1 MTGDVASATRPT
13 PLSDHPLR
21 HVADFVFRTSLN
33 HDVGDVFAWHMRP
46 GALDRL
52 IPPWEKVTIERREG
66 TPATG
71 GWVTFRMRRGAAE
84 IRFEV
89 RHTDFE
95 QDRLFRDEQVRGPFT
110 RWIHTHRFEA
120 ENGGGCVV
128 EDHVDWEL
136 PMGAAGRLLG
146 GSSVEEELERL
157 FAFRHRRLR
166 NDLDRIKRY
175 GDGAPL
181 AVAVTGSSGL
191 IGRALC
197 DVLTTGGHRVVR
209 LVRDRKTLG
218 SEDALWDPIEGTVEE
233 EKLEGLDAVVHLAG
247 EPLLG
252 LRWTEEKKNHIWASR
267 VEGTEHL
274 ARALARLRRPP
285 PVLVSASAVGFYGDR
300 RDQRLSESAKPGR
313 GFLAELCQA
322 WEAATHP
329 AARMGIRVV
338 HLRTGLTLTPAGGA
352 LGTMLLP
359 FKIGVGGRIGSGRQ
373 YVSWIDHDDLLS
385 LILHVIRTPSIRGAV
400 NATAPY
406 PVPNSTFTGTL
417 GRVLERP
424 TLLPLPGLAL
434 RALLG
439 EMGKE
444 MLLQGQRVQP
454 AIAEASGFEFMYP
467 GLEES
472 LRHQLGRATPS

>member
-1 MTGDVASATRPT
+1 MP
-13 PLSDHPLR
+13 
-21 HVADFVFRTSLN
+21 DFVLRTRLN
-33 HDVGDVFAWHMRP
+33 HAVGDVFAWHMRP

-52 IPPWEKVTIERREG
+52 IPPWEDVTIERREG

-71 GWVTFRMRRGAAE
+71 GRVAFRVHRGAAE
-84 IRFEV
+84 FRFEL

-110 RWIHTHRFEA
+110 RWVHTHRFEP
-120 ENGGGCVV
+120 EDDGGCTV

-146 GSSVEEELERL
+146 GSTVEAELERF

-166 NDLDRIKRY
+166 NDLDRIVRY
-175 GDGAPL
+175 GSGASL

-191 IGRALC
+191 IGRSLC
-197 DVLTTGGHRVVR
+197 NVLATGGHRVIRVVR
-209 LVRDRKTLG
+209 KRKKLKA
-218 SEDALWDPIEGTVEE
+218 EHVLWDPIEGRIEE

-252 LRWTEEKKNHIWASR
+252 LRWTDEKKKRIWASR
-267 VEGTEHL
+267 VEGTDHL

-285 PVLVSASAVGFYGDR
+285 RVLVSASAVGFYGNR
-300 RDQRLSESAKPGR
+300 RDQRVSESAKAGK

-322 WEAATHP
+322 WETATAP

-338 HLRTGLTLTPAGGA
+338 HLRIGLTLTPAGGA

-359 FKIGVGGRIGSGRQ
+359 FKIGVGGRLGSGRQ

-385 LILHVIRTPSIRGAV
+385 LILHLIRTPTIRGAV

-406 PVPNSTFTGTL
+406 PVSNSTFTGTL
-417 GRVLERP
+417 GRVLGRP
-424 TLLPLPGLAL
+424 TLIPLPALAL
-434 RALLG
+434 KALLG

-444 MLLQGQRVQP
+444 MLLQGQRVLP
-454 AIAEASGFEFMYP
+454 AVAEASGFEFMYP

-472 LRHQLGRATPS
+472 LRYQLGREK

>member
-1 MTGDVASATRPT
+1 MP
-13 PLSDHPLR
+13 
-21 HVADFVFRTSLN
+21 DFVLRTRLN
-33 HDVGDVFAWHMRP
+33 HAIGDVFAWHMRP

-52 IPPWEKVTIERREG
+52 IPPWENVTIERREG

-71 GWVTFRMRRGAAE
+71 GRVAFLVRRGAAE

-95 QDRLFRDEQVRGPFT
+95 QDRFFRDEQVRGPFT
-110 RWIHTHRFEA
+110 RWVHTHRFEP
-120 ENGGGCVV
+120 EDEGGCTV

-146 GSSVEEELERL
+146 GSTVESELERF
-157 FAFRHRRLR
+157 FAFRHRRLQ
-166 NDLDRIKRY
+166 NDLDRIERH
-175 GDGAPL
+175 GDGPRL

-191 IGRALC
+191 IGRTLC
-197 DVLTTGGHRVVR
+197 NVLTTGGHRVVR
-209 LVRDRKTLG
+209 LVRNRKKLG
-218 SEDALWDPIEGTVEE
+218 SEDALWNPIEGRVEE

-252 LRWTEEKKNHIWASR
+252 LRWTEEKKKRIWASR
-267 VEGTEHL
+267 VKGTEHL
-274 ARALARLRRPP
+274 SRALAHLRRPP
-285 PVLVSASAVGFYGDR
+285 RVLVSASAVGFYGNR
-300 RDQRLSESAKPGR
+300 RDKRLSESSKPGR
-313 GFLAELCQA
+313 GFLAELCKA
-322 WEAATHP
+322 WEAATP
-329 AARMGIRVV
+329 SAARMGIRVV
-338 HLRTGLTLTPAGGA
+338 HLRIGLTLTPAGGA

-359 FKIGVGGRIGSGRQ
+359 FKIGVGGRLGSGRQ

-400 NATAPY
+400 NATAPF
-406 PVPNSTFTGTL
+406 PVSNSTFTGTL
-417 GRVLERP
+417 GRVLGRP
-424 TLLPLPGLAL
+424 TLIPLPALAL
-434 RALLG
+434 KALLG

-454 AIAEASGFEFMYP
+454 AVAEATGFKFMYP

-472 LRHQLGRATPS
+472 LRYQLGRSPSAPSDG

>member
-1 MTGDVASATRPT
+1 MPEFVLRTR
-13 PLSDHPLR
+13 
-21 HVADFVFRTSLN
+21 LN
-33 HDVGDVFAWHMRP
+33 HTVTDVFAWHMRP

-52 IPPWEKVTIERREG
+52 IPPWERVTIESREG
-66 TPATG
+66 TPANG
-71 GWVTFRMRRGAAE
+71 GRVAFRVRRGPTE
-84 IRFEV
+84 IRLEV
-89 RHTDFE
+89 LHTDFE
-95 QDRLFRDEQVRGPFT
+95 QDRFFRDEQVRGPFT
-110 RWIHTHRFEA
+110 RWVHTHRFEP
-120 ENGGGCVV
+120 EDGGGCTV

-146 GSSVEEELERL
+146 ESSVETELRRL
-157 FAFRHRRLR
+157 FTFRHHRIR
-166 NDLDRIKRY
+166 NDLDRLARY

-181 AVAVTGSSGL
+181 RVAVTGSSGL

-197 DVLTTGGHRVVR
+197 NVLTTGGHRVVR
-209 LVRDRKTLG
+209 LVRDRKGKG
-218 SEDALWDPIEGTVEE
+218 SEDALWDPIQGTVEE
-233 EKLEGLDAVVHLAG
+233 ERLEGIDAVVHLAG

-252 LRWTEEKKNHIWASR
+252 LRWTEEKKKRIWASR

-285 PVLVSASAVGFYGDR
+285 RVLVSASAVGFYGNRGDR
-300 RDQRLSESAKPGR
+300 RLNESAKAGK

-322 WEAATHP
+322 WEEATRP

-338 HLRTGLTLTPAGGA
+338 HLRTGLVLTPAGGA

-373 YVSWIDHDDLLS
+373 YMSWIDHDDLLS
-385 LILHVIRTPSIRGAV
+385 LIFHVIHTSSIRGAV

-406 PVPNSTFTGTL
+406 PVPNATFTSTL

-424 TLLPLPGLAL
+424 TLIPVPALAVQ
-434 RALLG
+434 ALFG

-444 MLLQGQRVQP
+444 MLLNGQRVQP
-454 AIAEASGFEFMYP
+454 AVAEATGFEFMYP

-472 LRHQLGRATPS
+472 LRHQLGREVRPVEGRADGRSRS

>member
-1 MTGDVASATRPT
+1 MP
-13 PLSDHPLR
+13 
-21 HVADFVFRTSLN
+21 DFVLRTRLN
-33 HDVGDVFAWHMRP
+33 HAVGDVFAWHMRP

-52 IPPWEKVTIERREG
+52 IPPWESVTIERREG

-71 GWVTFRMRRGAAE
+71 GRVAFRVRRGAAE
-84 IRFEV
+84 IGFEV

-95 QDRLFRDEQVRGPFT
+95 QDRFFRDEQIRGPFT
-110 RWIHTHRFEA
+110 RWIHTHRFEP
-120 ENGGGCVV
+120 EDEGGCTV

-146 GSSVEEELERL
+146 GSTVESELKRF
-157 FAFRHRRLR
+157 FAFRHRRLQ
-166 NDLDRIKRY
+166 NDLDRIARY
-175 GDGAPL
+175 GSGAPL

-197 DVLTTGGHRVVR
+197 NVLTTGGHRVIR
-209 LVRDRKTLG
+209 LVRNREKLKGGDV
-218 SEDALWDPIEGTVEE
+218 LWDPIEGRVEE

-252 LRWTEEKKNHIWASR
+252 LRWTEEKKKAIWASR

-274 ARALARLRRPP
+274 SRALARLRRPP
-285 PVLVSASAVGFYGDR
+285 KVLVSASAVGFYGDCG
-300 RDQRLSESAKPGR
+300 DKRLSESSKPGS

-322 WEAATHP
+322 WEAATP
-329 AARMGIRVV
+329 SAARMGIRVV
-338 HLRTGLTLTPAGGA
+338 HLRIGLTLTPAGGA

-385 LILHVIRTPSIRGAV
+385 LIIHVIREPSIRGAV
-400 NATAPY
+400 NATAPF
-406 PVPNSTFTGTL
+406 PVSNSTFTGTL
-417 GRVLERP
+417 GRVLGRP
-424 TLLPLPGLAL
+424 TLIPLPALAL
-434 RALLG
+434 KALLG

-454 AIAEASGFEFMYP
+454 AVAEATGFEFMYP

-472 LRHQLGRATPS
+472 LRYQLGRPPSSPSDG